1 MKYWKS
7 IVLSGVLVAFA
18 ASAAPTTSAPKP
30 VSFLADAKVE
40 VDANGKLV
48 KVEASPDLPDG
59 VRRYIEQEVS
69 KWTFKRN
76 PREGETGNAISYIDL
91 GACAVPTPT
100 GGYSMGLAMHGNG
113 PRIAGGGKWWIA
125 PELQSVV
132 ARYELSQ
139 VVKVHFSVQPDGT
152 AKFVS
157 LDGMDANRKA
167 KVAVER
173 AVAAWLRALRF
184 DPEQI
189 GGHPVA
195 TQETLPVE
203 FRTSNGPVTR
213 EDLLADA
220 LQSPQCRQAAAAGQA
235 VGPGLRAAALDSV
248 IAIEPAI

>member
-1 MKYWKS
+1 MKIFKS
-7 IVLSGVLVAFA
+7 IILSGALVACA
-18 ASAAPTTSAPKP
+18 ASAAPTTPAPKP
-30 VSFLADAKVE
+30 LSFRADAKVE
-40 VDANGKLV
+40 VDSDGKLV
-48 KVEASPDLPDG
+48 KVEASPDLPEG

-76 PREGETGNAISYIDL
+76 PREGEAGNAISYIDL

-132 ARYELSQ
+132 GRYELDQ
-139 VVKVHFSVQPDGT
+139 TVTVHFAVHLDGS

-157 LDGMDANRKA
+157 LDGLDANRKA

-173 AVAAWLRALRF
+173 AVAAWFRALRF

-189 GGHPVA
+189 GGRPVA
-195 TQETLPVE
+195 TQETLPIA
-203 FRTSNGPVTR
+203 FTTSNGPVTK
-213 EDLLADA
+213 EDLLANA